1 MGSIPSLGQW
11 VEGTGVSK
19 TMDQIQP
26 LVREVPYATD
36 GAIKKKKRIQHCHCC
51 GLGYCCGAGS
61 FLAWELEHVMGTG
74 KKKKVK
80 YYK

>member
-1 MGSIPSLGQW
+1 MQWIKGS
-11 VEGTGVSK
+11 GVAATVAQVA
-19 TMDQIQP
+19 TMAQIQP

-74 KKKKVK
+74 KKKKS
-80 YYK
+80 